1 MKLLI
6 VPLVFVM
13 QILCGSLATAN
24 EVDVDTVAKGKEAAF
39 DRGKGNCLACHAMD
53 DGSLAGTVGP
63 PLMQMTLRFPDRS
76 LLREQIWDAGT
87 RNPGSMMPPFGRHEI
102 LTEEEI
108 DWVVDYLYTL

>member
-1 MKLLI
+1 MKLLMI
-6 VPLVFVM
+6 PFILAM
-13 QILCGSLATAN
+13 QLLCGSLAAAD
-24 EVDVDTVAKGKEAAF
+24 EVAVDAVAKGKEVAF
-39 DRGKGNCLACHAMD
+39 DRSKGNCLACHAMD

-63 PLMQMTLRFPDRS
+63 PLMQMKQRFTDRA

-87 RNPGSMMPPFGRHEI
+87 RNPGSIMPPFGRHEI